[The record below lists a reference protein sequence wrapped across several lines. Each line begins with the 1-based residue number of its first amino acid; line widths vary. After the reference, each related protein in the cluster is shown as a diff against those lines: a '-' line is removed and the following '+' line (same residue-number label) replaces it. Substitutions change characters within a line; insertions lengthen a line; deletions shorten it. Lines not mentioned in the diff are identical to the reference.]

1 MRQSISRIIAE
12 RGARDPSE
20 PVVLDARG
28 VLTAGE
34 LAAGARDLAGR
45 LRRAGVRVD
54 DHVEVSLGN
63 DRDMVLACCAVWT
76 AGATPLPLAPGLP
89 PAERERIE
97 DLARPTAAIGTA
109 PVRADVA
116 HVPDVGADGDR
127 LVEEDLAASCWK
139 AMTTSGSTGRPKI
152 VRASA
157 PALLD
162 PERAVASYLPRDQVQ
177 LVAGPLTHPAPF
189 TYAFRGLLTGHRLV
203 LLPRF
208 TPEAWLDAVEEHGV
222 TWAMVVPTMLHRL
235 MRLPPSRRPASR
247 LASLRTLLH
256 IGAPCAV
263 PLKREVIDWL
273 GPERVLEVYAGSE
286 SNGIVMIDGADWL
299 AHPGSV
305 GRPLP
310 GTSVRIVDAEGRALP
325 PGRTGLVQIR
335 RAGAPASHYLGSP
348 SRRDAEGWDSLG
360 DLGRLEP
367 GGYLHL
373 ADRED
378 DMIDRAGE
386 LLAPAAIEA
395 ELERH
400 PQVRGALVLGVPD
413 EEWGHRIA
421 AVLDVP
427 GIGAD
432 GAGTV
437 GPGIDDERGIG
448 DGREAVGRRILAWVR
463 PRLGH
468 RTPDRVL
475 VVDGLLRD
483 DAGKASRR
491 AWVPAFA
498 EQVGL
503 SPRRPPVPPPRP
515 S

>member
-1 MRQSISRIIAE
+1 MPVRRSISRIIAE

-34 LAAGARDLAGR
+34 LAAGARSLARR

-63 DRDMVLACCAVWT
+63 DRDMVIACCAVWE
-76 AGATPLPLAPGLP
+76 AGATPLPLAPGLVH
-89 PAERERIE
+89 AERERIE
-97 DLARPTAAIGTA
+97 DIARPTASIGALPARPDVVHLQVAGTA
-109 PVRADVA
+109 D
-116 HVPDVGADGDR
+116 GADDTDR
-127 LVEEDLAASCWK
+127 SPDLDPDLAASCWK

-162 PERAVASYLPRDQVQ
+162 PERAVAPYLPRDQVQ

-208 TPEAWLDAVEEHGV
+208 TPEAWLDAVEEHRV

-235 MRLPPSRRPASR
+235 LRLPPSRRSPAR

-310 GTSVRIVDAEGRALP
+310 GTSARIVDAEGRALP
-325 PGRTGLVQIR
+325 PGRTGLVQMR
-335 RAGAPASHYLGSP
+335 REGAPASHYLGAP
-348 SRRDAEGWDSLG
+348 SRRDAEGWDTLG
-360 DLGRLEP
+360 DLGRLDAA
-367 GGYLHL
+367 GYLHL
-373 ADRED
+373 TDRED
-378 DMIDRAGE
+378 DMIDRGGE
-386 LLAPAAIEA
+386 LIAPAAIEA
-395 ELERH
+395 ELEQH
-400 PQVRGALVLGVPD
+400 PEVRGALVLGLPD
-413 EEWGHRIA
+413 AEWGHRIA

-427 GIGAD
+427 G
-432 GAGTV
+432 V
-437 GPGIDDERGIG
+437 GPDGEDGEGG
-448 DGREAVGRRILAWVR
+448 DAAEAVGRRILAGVR

-468 RTPDRVL
+468 RTPQEVL
-475 VVDGLLRD
+475 VVDRLLRD
-483 DAGKASRR
+483 DAGKARRR
-491 AWVPAFA
+491 AWVTAF
-498 EQVGL
+498 EEGGL
-503 SPRRPPVPPPRP
+503 RSRRPPAPPPRP

>member
-1 MRQSISRIIAE
+1 MRRSISRIIAE

-34 LAAGARDLAGR
+34 LAAGARELARR

-63 DRDMVLACCAVWT
+63 DRDMVIACCAVWT
-76 AGATPLPLAPGLP
+76 AGATPLPLAPGLVHE
-89 PAERERIE
+89 ERERIE
-97 DLARPTAAIGTA
+97 HLARPTAAIGA
-109 PVRADVA
+109 PPAR
-116 HVPDVGADGDR
+116 PDVVHVQVAGTVDGADHAGRGPD
-127 LVEEDLAASCWK
+127 LDLDLAASSWK

-157 PALLD
+157 SALLD
-162 PERAVASYLPRDQVQ
+162 PERAVAPYLPRDQVQ

-235 MRLPPSRRPASR
+235 LRLPPSRRLPAR

-310 GTSVRIVDAEGRALP
+310 GTSVRIVDTEARVLA
-325 PGRTGLVQIR
+325 PGRTGLVQMR
-335 RAGAPASHYLGSP
+335 REGAPASHYLGAR
-348 SRRDAEGWDSLG
+348 SRRDAEGWDTLG
-360 DLGRLEP
+360 DLGRLDTE
-367 GGYLHL
+367 GYLHL
-373 ADRED
+373 TDRED
-378 DMIDRAGE
+378 DMIDRGGE

-400 PQVRGALVLGVPD
+400 PQVRGALVVGVPD

-427 GIGAD
+427 GT
-432 GAGTV
+432 GT
-437 GPGIDDERGIG
+437 DD
-448 DGREAVGRRILAWVR
+448 DPEAVGRRILAWAR
-463 PRLGH
+463 PCLGH

-475 VVDGLLRD
+475 VVDRLLRD
-483 DAGKASRR
+483 DAGKARRR

-498 EQVGL
+498 RPTGAEQRGGL
-503 SPRRPPVPPPRP
+503 RSRRPPAPPPRP